1 MAVDHTTYQSQVQ
14 FAPGDVVS
22 VQADGCVQTGGHGNT
37 WKRYVNPS
45 GDETDTKYHGLMQIP
60 TAFPAGSG
68 LIRISNFIGKLQLV
82 RGDPNVPASQL
93 FLTLGYEDS
102 DYGDNGYDNHDDGT
116 DDQCKTS
123 ISNNGEAAYVS
134 ITIFRKVTPVA
145 PASRYD
151 FDVVPTLVTGADPKN
166 TDLDHIGMDHNG
178 LLLNPEWSWQQ
189 NQRTLNPKNPPT
201 DPMPSTSQCHELS
214 ARPSVVDIPEPYL
227 VPYVTNCTDQMD
239 VYNTDS
245 DMEGAYQWGL
255 CSIRKGGPFAGG
267 SWAGHFNWFPVTL
280 EGRSNW
286 GDHADWT
293 QLGDDDYTFN
303 FHSPSEDPLS
313 VNGRHGLHVEFD
325 SDETIDNFHIKEWQD
340 LRGAVDAASSAKG
353 QLANCDLRH
362 NCTADQIAQINAA
375 IKAPAKFFDGDT
387 AVLTGMYGLDGEH
400 DLKAELHPLFAFASQ
415 LNSHSDPLDEVWL
428 MFARNRGDEGFCSSR
443 LWDSGLED
451 YIVHLRWRA
460 GATGVQVNQNKTHF
474 EGPEGTSGPDFMI
487 VPPGSPD
494 EPGVYA
500 IFHLG
505 PAESKPVMDGTVHLI
520 WTGASSILGQ
530 GNVVATTSGQI
541 EITPAKPGPA
551 RPTTP
556 TKSKTASSA
565 SSKLPTEAKTA
576 PVKPST
582 PPSTGTAE
590 VEDSGDVE
598 VQLGS
603 TASQLT
609 DAQLKAIAA
618 AHPPAAKLTMHELP
632 LGKVQTVSAIPPSVR
647 SASIKTYNAG
657 PATEKVAR
665 DKANVKAL
673 CSATNNAPPG
683 LSADVCKLPA
693 YKP

>member
-1 MAVDHTTYQSQVQ
+1 MGCLSTLRARFESSPCSRVFCCTIAAVLLLTLAGSLYAQNKACEKTCQNKVNGPCSGETGKEFAQCLGNCMKACNPPPPPPPLLDPACSDRTMVTGKPIQCTIVKPNVAVDHTTYQSQVQ

-22 VQADGCVQTGGHGNT
+22 VQADGCVQTGGHFST

-102 DYGDNGYDNHDDGT
+102 DYSDNGYDNHDDGT

-123 ISNNGEAAYVS
+123 ISNNGEGAYVS

-189 NQRTLNPKNPPT
+189 NQRTQNPKNPPT

-214 ARPSVVDIPEPYL
+214 ARPNMVDIPEPYL

-255 CSIRKGGPFAGG
+255 CSIKKGGPFAGG

-280 EGRSNW
+280 DGRSNW

-303 FHSPSEDPLS
+303 FHSPSEDPLR

-325 SDETIDNFHIKEWQD
+325 SDETIDNFRIKEWQD

-362 NCTADQIAQINAA
+362 NCTADQFAQLNAT

-415 LNSHSDPLDEVWL
+415 LNS
-428 MFARNRGDEGFCSSR
+428 
-443 LWDSGLED
+443 
-451 YIVHLRWRA
+451 
-460 GATGVQVNQNKTHF
+460 
-474 EGPEGTSGPDFMI
+474 
-487 VPPGSPD
+487 
-494 EPGVYA
+494 
-500 IFHLG
+500 
-505 PAESKPVMDGTVHLI
+505 
-520 WTGASSILGQ
+520 
-530 GNVVATTSGQI
+530 
-541 EITPAKPGPA
+541 
-551 RPTTP
+551 
-556 TKSKTASSA
+556 
-565 SSKLPTEAKTA
+565 
-576 PVKPST
+576 
-582 PPSTGTAE
+582 
-590 VEDSGDVE
+590 
-598 VQLGS
+598 
-603 TASQLT
+603 
-609 DAQLKAIAA
+609 
-618 AHPPAAKLTMHELP
+618 
-632 LGKVQTVSAIPPSVR
+632 
-647 SASIKTYNAG
+647 
-657 PATEKVAR
+657 
-665 DKANVKAL
+665 
-673 CSATNNAPPG
+673 
-683 LSADVCKLPA
+683 
-693 YKP
+693 